1 MNYTSR
7 HLQRL
12 SQKAIGPFFVLAIM
26 GYFIYHSIQ
35 GDRGILAWIQLKDQL
50 QKVETELKE
59 VTAERV
65 LLEKNVHDLR
75 PESLNRDLL
84 DQQVR
89 LQLGYVRPDE
99 IVILKQETPDLESL
113 IMKSLSEQ

>member
-1 MNYTSR
+1 MNYNAR

-12 SQKAIGPFFVLAIM
+12 IQKTIGPFFILAIM

-35 GDRGILAWIQLKDQL
+35 GDRGILAWIQLNDQL
-50 QKVETELKE
+50 KNAEQSLANIMNERLILERKVQ
-59 VTAERV
+59 
-65 LLEKNVHDLR
+65 DLR

-89 LQLGYVRPDE
+89 LQLGYTRPDE
-99 IVILKQETPDLESL
+99 IILIKQEEKTLDDL
-113 IMKSLSEQ
+113 IMNSLSEQ

>member
-12 SQKAIGPFFVLAIM
+12 SQKAIGPFFVLSIM

-35 GDRGILAWIQLKDQL
+35 GERGILAWIQLKDHL
-50 QKVETELKE
+50 LKTESELKD
-59 VTAERV
+59 VMTER
-65 LLEKNVHDLR
+65 LHLEEKVQDLR

-89 LQLGYVRPDE
+89 LQLGYTRPDE
-99 IVILKQETPDLESL
+99 IIILREESENLEDL

>member
-1 MNYTSR
+1 MNLKSR

-12 SQKAIGPFFVLAIM
+12 SQKAIGPFCVLSIM

-35 GDRGILAWIQLKDQL
+35 GDRGILAWIQLKDRL
-50 QKVETELKE
+50 QKIECELKD
-59 VTAERV
+59 VMTER
-65 LLEKNVHDLR
+65 LHLEGKVQDLR

-89 LQLGYVRPDE
+89 LQLGYTRPDE
-99 IVILKQETPDLESL
+99 IIILKEETKDLEDL